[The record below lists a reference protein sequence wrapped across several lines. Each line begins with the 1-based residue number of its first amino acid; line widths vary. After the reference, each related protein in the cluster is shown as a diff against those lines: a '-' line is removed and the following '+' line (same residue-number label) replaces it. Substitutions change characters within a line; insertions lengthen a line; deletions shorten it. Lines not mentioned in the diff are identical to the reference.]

1 MIIAYVCYGSAHS
14 SIVAAAIHVGFL
26 PNDRIPAF
34 EEFLSLP
41 HYDMTEGN
49 QIGIPFYMGVDEFNN
64 DVYAIGA
71 KSGRKIMMKAVKS
84 FLRESGIHEEEIM
97 LIDTLPAIG
106 LMTKFGGMTSRR
118 FKMISIGRP
127 FTVYGI
133 IKKYKNFLD
142 IVNSV
147 KSKLKELD

>member
-1 MIIAYVCYGSAHS
+1 
-14 SIVAAAIHVGFL
+14 
-26 PNDRIPAF
+26 
-34 EEFLSLP
+34 
-41 HYDMTEGN
+41 
-49 QIGIPFYMGVDEFNN
+49 
-64 DVYAIGA
+64 
-71 KSGRKIMMKAVKS
+71 MMKAVKS
-84 FLRESGIHEEEIM
+84 FLRESGISEKEIM

-147 KSKLKELD
+147 KSRLKELD